1 MKVNFPPFLS
11 VFLVYG
17 SNLITVKT
25 KQILDSISLHVPL
38 FPRVLAYEA
47 VNKASGNGC
56 CTLEG
61 ATLGD
66 EI

>member
-1 MKVNFPPFLS
+1 MKVNFPPILS

-17 SNLITVKT
+17 NNLITVKT
-25 KQILDSISLHVPL
+25 KQILHSISLHVPL
-38 FPRVLAYEA
+38 FPRVLTYEA
-47 VNKASGNGC
+47 VNKASSNVC
-56 CTLEG
+56 CTLDS